1 MAKKSKPTAEPVHI
15 RLNFALF
22 HRRRLLVHRTWLVLC
37 EPSPP
42 ASRWLYGEHFGARWR
57 AQQVVIALGIALKQ
71 GLPTEHQ
78 LPDAEW
84 PDIQGHVYAVGDFEA
99 LVVEGEWTPVS
110 QGAIG
115 DVLSACGVAVDMGGL
130 AMWRFEQ
137 APPLLAAL
145 SQHGG
150 DEDWVVL
157 IPPDFGE
164 LPFWMSEGTSFAS
177 SVDIYDLPEGWQLLI
192 SAH

>member
-1 MAKKSKPTAEPVHI
+1 MAKQKKVTPEPVPV
-15 RLNFALF
+15 RLHFALF
-22 HRRRLLVHRTWLVLC
+22 CRRRLLLHRTWQILC
-37 EPSPP
+37 DPAMPP
-42 ASRWLYGEHFGARWR
+42 TRWGRGEYFGARWR
-57 AQQVVIALGIALKQ
+57 AEQIVIALGIALKQ
-71 GLPTEHQ
+71 GFPTDRK
-78 LPDAEW
+78 LPDMTW
-84 PDIQGHVYAVGDFEA
+84 PDVQGYVYTVGDFEA
-99 LVVEGEWTPVS
+99 LVVEGEWEPSVP
-110 QGAIG
+110 GAIA
-115 DVLSACGVAVDMGGL
+115 DVLAASGVSVEVQGMVF
-130 AMWRFEQ
+130 WRFEQ